1 MNENSIKFL
10 VFSLFFIIIILPIL
24 NLFTSIFSIQ
34 LFYDSSAISSLV
46 NYISFVYDP
55 RLITIFA
62 RTLIFAFGTAIL
74 CICIGV
80 PMAFLFEKTNLPGK
94 SFFRIISYLPILI
107 PPYISTIAWMEF
119 LGARGNLI
127 SISLPFSIYNLHT
140 AIIIMSLS
148 MFPIVTLLTSL
159 AIRNLD
165 SKLEETASLVANK
178 KKVLNKITLPLIKPQ
193 IFIAG
198 FFVFIL
204 TLSEYGVPSML
215 RINTYSNEIFAQFSA
230 FFNLESA
237 VILSLPLVITAIL
250 LITFYNFWLKDK
262 SFITLSTN
270 SNKKNNFL
278 ELSNSQKILSLIFV
292 VLIIS
297 LAFFIPLSVL
307 LIESKLKLIE
317 ALILAQSQIF
327 NSLWLATLGAS
338 LMTISGFFVA
348 YFSKNSKYMDLF
360 ILLPI
365 AIPSSIIGISLIYF
379 WNTPYANLI
388 YTTFIIIIIG
398 YFIQFLPFVIKTF
411 SPFLSQISP
420 SVEESAKIAR
430 AGFLKRI
437 VKIELPLAKHG
448 ILAGFVVGFVLC
460 LRELGTTLLVAPPG
474 IQTLPCRIE
483 TLMHY
488 GNVEMV
494 SSLSI
499 ILILMILIP
508 VVILLLTKKE
518 VFSKI

>member
-1 MNENSIKFL
+1 
-10 VFSLFFIIIILPIL
+10 
-24 NLFTSIFSIQ
+24 
-34 LFYDSSAISSLV
+34 
-46 NYISFVYDP
+46 
-55 RLITIFA
+55 
-62 RTLIFAFGTAIL
+62 
-74 CICIGV
+74 
-80 PMAFLFEKTNLPGK
+80 
-94 SFFRIISYLPILI
+94 
-107 PPYISTIAWMEF
+107 
-119 LGARGNLI
+119 
-127 SISLPFSIYNLHT
+127 
-140 AIIIMSLS
+140 
-148 MFPIVTLLTSL
+148 
-159 AIRNLD
+159 
-165 SKLEETASLVANK
+165 
-178 KKVLNKITLPLIKPQ
+178 
-193 IFIAG
+193 
-198 FFVFIL
+198 
-204 TLSEYGVPSML
+204 
-215 RINTYSNEIFAQFSA
+215 
-230 FFNLESA
+230 
-237 VILSLPLVITAIL
+237 
-250 LITFYNFWLKDK
+250 
-262 SFITLSTN
+262 
-270 SNKKNNFL
+270 
-278 ELSNSQKILSLIFV
+278 
-292 VLIIS
+292 
-297 LAFFIPLSVL
+297 
-307 LIESKLKLIE
+307 LKLIE
-317 ALILAQSQIF
+317 ALILAQSHIF

-348 YFSKNSKYMDLF
+348 YFSKNSKYVDLF

-430 AGFLKRI
+430 AGFLKKI
-437 VKIELPLAKHG
+437 VKIELPLAKPG

-460 LRELGTTLLVAPPG
+460 LRELGATLLVAPPG